1 MLVLVHAPELLR
13 IVMTASSTTA
23 RCLSLAVLLLSL
35 APLASIYVLIFSFFW
50 GTPPVVLLGGGDWDG
65 STNTAAPL
73 DLAEL
78 ARNPTALEELWQL
91 LYQEATRHPINP
103 GLQHP
108 LVMALKELS
117 RDPAASRSHAS
128 LTVHHWSVV
137 LPWMLTF
144 ILGVVVPTVLSLWS
158 FWRQYR
164 KPRRRARAL
173 QKLARFTRTLT
184 ADDHVVV
191 EEEETRREADENCK
205 KSTANEPG
213 EITTTTTTQETTT
226 QWLLPRPGVSSVEQS
241 QDPQTLRIVPDSCVV
256 CLHPYQVSERVSWS
270 ANAACVHCFHTDCLQ
285 TWLRRSNQM
294 ECPCCRREFLAARST
309 D

>member
-35 APLASIYVLIFSFFW
+35 APLASIYVLILSFFW
-50 GTPPVVLLGGGDWDG
+50 GNPPVVVLGGGDWD
-65 STNTAAPL
+65 SSDDTAAPL
-73 DLAEL
+73 DLAQL
-78 ARNPTALEELWQL
+78 ARNPSALEELWQL
-91 LYQEATRHPINP
+91 LYQEAMRHPTNP
-103 GLQHP
+103 SLQHP

-117 RDPAASRSHAS
+117 RDPVTSRNQAS

-144 ILGVVVPTVLSLWS
+144 VLGVVVPTVLSLWS

-184 ADDHVVV
+184 ADDQVVAV
-191 EEEETRREADENCK
+191 EEESRGEADERCK
-205 KSTANEPG
+205 ESTASDSG
-213 EITTTTTTQETTT
+213 ETTATAQERVT
-226 QWLLPRPGVSSVEQS
+226 QWLVPRPGVSAAEQS
-241 QDPQTLRIVPDSCVV
+241 QNPQILRIVPDSCVV
-256 CLHPYQVSERVSWS
+256 CLHSYQVSERISWS

-294 ECPCCRREFLAARST
+294 ECPCCRRGFLAARRT